1 MREDGHSKW
10 GWIIYRCTYDS
21 DEQWQ
26 AFLER
31 FGYYVHATLV
41 FHNGQNLESSLDIQV
56 LQERELFDGATPDDV
71 RQYFK
76 QWADVASEQE
86 QGRPAGRAQRY
97 RYCLH
102 VDQEAV
108 ESVLA
113 GPEPPGDEL
122 GGGYVNI
129 VMIPPGCGTEIDSPE
144 EEAEATELEGDEG
157 DDEPQLDPA
166 YMRISYADLLVT
178 WYNLFRSEGAW
189 ETEYRQPPEIGRP

>member
-1 MREDGHSKW
+1 M
-10 GWIIYRCTYDS
+10 
-21 DEQWQ
+21 
-26 AFLER
+26 
-31 FGYYVHATLV
+31 
-41 FHNGQNLESSLDIQV
+41 
-56 LQERELFDGATPDDV
+56 
-71 RQYFK
+71 
-76 QWADVASEQE
+76 ASEQE

-113 GPEPPGDEL
+113 GPEPPEDEL

-129 VMIPPGCGTEIDSPE
+129 VMIPPGYDAEPDDE
-144 EEAEATELEGDEG
+144 EPDDEEGEAEATEVEEDKK

-178 WYNLFRSEGAW
+178 WYNLFRLEGAW